1 MLVQP
6 KKDTGTL
13 ALLDPDIPG
22 AKQLPSGEW
31 AINRAAALLNS
42 PTLGLKVQIPVWS
55 NKDLADKVELLLN
68 NLPVD
73 HQTVTQDA
81 EKTQRTTLFVAP
93 GRFQSGTWD
102 LAYRVTR
109 FSQAPELFTPPLKL
123 LVKLEIPA
131 GQDTDPGQGHS
142 NLHMEFRPSEIVQD
156 GVDKDTAEKGVDV
169 LVVAKP
175 GSGSNLP
182 YPDIAVGD
190 VSWVSWGG
198 KKVPSDPVT
207 QEQIDDPLN
216 NPIEVHIS
224 KDVILAA
231 SDSGSEGLAV
241 SFFVR
246 DFADND
252 SEDWCK
258 ETRIVVDT
266 GNSRLDAPILE
277 QADGNELDVDQLDKE
292 PLLLQVY
299 AASSV
304 DYNQGDTIIMHMQGT
319 TLDGESIQVDARQ
332 TINKT
337 PPLVVEVLMDN
348 DGARALA
355 KTQGVFFF
363 DLERDGSIIQRSR
376 GRFINIIG
384 EPKRLAAPKVESE
397 VGGALNPD
405 LPNVIVR
412 IPYDPLITPD
422 NAIEIHWS
430 IALADGTVFEPELDW
445 ISPTQQEADDPE
457 GFIVPIS
464 GPKYL
469 KPGEGGTLVVSY
481 DVLSEGE
488 NDEIVRRPSPPASPL
503 NIGEPW
509 LELVPAI
516 LLGEKDGTFE
526 PEDLPNGISKVTC
539 PNPVNNPTL
548 PKDVVHWQLYD
559 AQDKLLFKDDKTLN
573 SMSAGKDVT
582 FLLDAAFVQQHFE
595 AHRGEQLRVRYHIV
609 RNATGK
615 PSYSN
620 PLEFSVG
627 VKLDLKPPKIKE
639 APDDTRLDPIAAKDE
654 LTAVVD
660 YVVMALDDEI
670 IVTWSGA
677 AETPP
682 GGSHT
687 APKKT
692 VTVLGPQEIPLANS
706 VVAFNL
712 NKSVS
717 VSYTVKRGRQD
728 PQPSEIRSLTVL
740 AINHQDDRLP
750 MPTID
755 GAPDD
760 ILDVHAL
767 PNGART
773 RIPRWPLI
781 ALGQKLWLV
790 YEGIN
795 AVDGSRYT
803 KRTYDA
809 TPLPADGLPNGMLP
823 HAPVADL
830 QNLRHGS
837 TLSIHFDVTFDGSTE
852 HARVVNFPV
861 RTYTIKAIEDS
872 KPAITSVKGSPSG
885 DEIPPDGLTVETA
898 VTLTGTAS
906 KGQKVQ
912 ILDGNTDKGEATADP
927 VTGIWSKT
935 VSGLGITL
943 HSFTAK
949 ALYGSGQVSD
959 PRTFTVTAATAP
971 TITSAKGSPSGNDIP
986 PGGTTLETAVTL
998 SGVAA
1003 KGQKV
1008 DVLLGSVSQGQPVAD
1023 PGTGI
1028 WTLLVTGLLPGPHR
1042 FTAKAR
1048 YGNNPVSDERALY
1061 VYGLVASIP
1070 VGPLMRDFALSP
1082 DGSYVYACH
1091 SSEGAISII
1100 DALNLRVIKKI
1111 QEPRASPW
1119 SIAVSRD
1126 GARVVTV
1133 NRNPTSLS
1141 IIDPRIQE
1149 ITRYITLQG
1158 FEGNDID
1165 LSLDGNRAY
1174 VALSAVTYEGGVA
1187 IVDLVNQTT
1196 NYVRLTSGRA
1206 ERLALT
1212 PDGARAFINNADGGG
1227 HTVFNT
1233 QSNTVIKILTLEQ
1246 GGGRGKVAVTPNGA
1260 YALVCTFGGDVALID
1275 TVSLTVRGSI
1285 RVGKFGLDSGHI
1297 AVRSDSTRAF
1307 VTHDQAVSIIDISA
1321 LRVLHTIYFDGMTS
1335 AIALSNDGN
1344 RLYVGN
1350 DTKRTIMV
1358 VDVGSY

>member
-6 KKDTGTL
+6 KKAIGTL

-42 PTLGLKVQIPVWS
+42 PTHGLKVQIPVWS

-73 HQTVTQDA
+73 HQIVTQDA

-109 FSQAPELFTPPLKL
+109 YNQAPEPFTPPLKL
-123 LVKLEIPA
+123 KVKLEIPA

-182 YPDIAVGD
+182 YPEIAVGD

-198 KKVPSDPVT
+198 KRVPSDPVT

-216 NPIEVHIS
+216 NPIIIHIS

-266 GNSRLDAPILE
+266 GNTRLDAPILE

-292 PLLLQVY
+292 PLLLQVV
-299 AASSV
+299 AASSD
-304 DYNQGDTIIMHMQGT
+304 DYNKGDTIIMHLQGT

-355 KTQGVFFF
+355 KTQSVFFF

-488 NDEIVRRPSPPASPL
+488 NDEIVRRPSPPASQL
-503 NIGEPW
+503 NIGEPR

-595 AHRGEQLRVRYHIV
+595 AHRGEQLRVRYHID

-639 APDDTRLDPIAAKDE
+639 APDDTRLDPIDARDT
-654 LTAVVD
+654 LTVVVD
-660 YVVMALDDEI
+660 FEDIKLQDKI
-670 IVTWSGA
+670 IATWTG
-677 AETPP
+677 TP
-682 GGSHT
+682 GEGSHT
-687 APKKT
+687 APEKT

-712 NKSVS
+712 NKSVN
-717 VSYTVKRGRQD
+717 VSYTVKRGSQD
-728 PQPSEIRSLTVL
+728 PQPSDIRSLMVL
-740 AINHQDDRLP
+740 ALTLNLSHTPKILQAANNGEGPELDLNAISTNARLHS
-750 MPTID
+750 
-755 GAPDD
+755 
-760 ILDVHAL
+760 LK
-767 PNGART
+767 
-773 RIPRWPLI
+773 WPLI
-781 ALGQKLWLV
+781 ALGQYVWLRFKGTNANGPYDRV
-790 YEGIN
+790 VWTAPHSRVIDPAWISSHYEEDVLAPVLAELKNLKHG
-795 AVDGSRYT
+795 
-803 KRTYDA
+803 
-809 TPLPADGLPNGMLP
+809 TPLTIEFK
-823 HAPVADL
+823 VAFG
-830 QNLRHGS
+830 GS
-837 TLSIHFDVTFDGSTE
+837 QDENEAVT
-852 HARVVNFPV
+852 FPV

-872 KPAITSVKGSPSG
+872 KPAITLVKGSPSG

-912 ILDGNTDKGEATADP
+912 ILDGDDDKGEATADP
-927 VTGIWSKT
+927 VTGVWSKT
-935 VSGLGITL
+935 VSGLDITP

-959 PRTFTVTAATAP
+959 PRTFTVTAA
-971 TITSAKGSPSGNDIP
+971 
-986 PGGTTLETAVTL
+986 
-998 SGVAA
+998 
-1003 KGQKV
+1003 
-1008 DVLLGSVSQGQPVAD
+1008 
-1023 PGTGI
+1023 
-1028 WTLLVTGLLPGPHR
+1028 
-1042 FTAKAR
+1042 
-1048 YGNNPVSDERALY
+1048 
-1061 VYGLVASIP
+1061 
-1070 VGPLMRDFALSP
+1070 
-1082 DGSYVYACH
+1082 
-1091 SSEGAISII
+1091 
-1100 DALNLRVIKKI
+1100 
-1111 QEPRASPW
+1111 
-1119 SIAVSRD
+1119 
-1126 GARVVTV
+1126 
-1133 NRNPTSLS
+1133 
-1141 IIDPRIQE
+1141 
-1149 ITRYITLQG
+1149 
-1158 FEGNDID
+1158 
-1165 LSLDGNRAY
+1165 
-1174 VALSAVTYEGGVA
+1174 
-1187 IVDLVNQTT
+1187 
-1196 NYVRLTSGRA
+1196 
-1206 ERLALT
+1206 
-1212 PDGARAFINNADGGG
+1212 
-1227 HTVFNT
+1227 
-1233 QSNTVIKILTLEQ
+1233 
-1246 GGGRGKVAVTPNGA
+1246 
-1260 YALVCTFGGDVALID
+1260 
-1275 TVSLTVRGSI
+1275 
-1285 RVGKFGLDSGHI
+1285 
-1297 AVRSDSTRAF
+1297 
-1307 VTHDQAVSIIDISA
+1307 
-1321 LRVLHTIYFDGMTS
+1321 
-1335 AIALSNDGN
+1335 
-1344 RLYVGN
+1344 
-1350 DTKRTIMV
+1350 
-1358 VDVGSY
+1358 